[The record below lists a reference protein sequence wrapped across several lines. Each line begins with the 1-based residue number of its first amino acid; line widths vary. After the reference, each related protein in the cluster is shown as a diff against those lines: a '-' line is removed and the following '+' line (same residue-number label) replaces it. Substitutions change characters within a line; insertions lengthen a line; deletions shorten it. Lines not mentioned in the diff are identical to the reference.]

1 MGIREFSYPA
11 WGQLGWGRLVLEPDF
26 SRRQRFNCWRLGG
39 LLLEDWALALAAS
52 LPSSTLIPAIGKPSI
67 QREKGPTSQLGLV

>member
-1 MGIREFSYPA
+1 MSLENALSWP
-11 WGQLGWGRLVLEPDF
+11 LGGASWAPVLEPDF
-26 SRRQRFNCWRLGG
+26 SCRQRFNCWRLGG

-52 LPSSTLIPAIGKPSI
+52 LTSSTLIPATGKPSI